1 MPTAQVW
8 PSSPPLAC
16 TGGEL
21 AQLVERCDRTA
32 EVRGSNPLFS
42 TAPLPDK
49 ALRHAALAGLVTLT
63 VLNRP
68 EAFVTFTILVLAA
81 GFVEPKRRKP
91 TVSSPWGKR
100 EQ

>member
-1 MPTAQVW
+1 MPIAQVW
-8 PSSPPLAC
+8 PSNPRLAC

-42 TAPLPDK
+42 IDHFSNRGVLNTGL
-49 ALRHAALAGLVTLT
+49 GTLVTLS
-63 VLNRP
+63 VLARP
-68 EAFVTFTILVLAA
+68 DALVTFTILILAIGWGRWSPCPDSRVL
-81 GFVEPKRRKP
+81 
-91 TVSSPWGKR
+91 PWGKR